1 MDTDMIQD
9 ELPFYAFSTP
19 EISKSFNQIIFERE
33 SQELMKKLAGMQDYP
48 ESWYRQTPKG
58 YEPHAKPSINSLL
71 ESQTTFEE

>member
-33 SQELMKKLAGMQDYP
+33 TQELLKKLAD
-48 ESWYRQTPKG
+48 S
-58 YEPHAKPSINSLL
+58 
-71 ESQTTFEE
+71 